1 VRGREASTLID
12 EQMGPGFH
20 QATFDASGLTSGVYV
35 YRFRAGGTFA
45 KTGKMV
51 LVK

>member
-1 VRGREASTLID
+1 MRGREVSTLID

-20 QATFDASGLTSGVYV
+20 HATFDASGLTSGVYV
-35 YRFRAGGTFA
+35 YRFRAGETFA
-45 KTGKMV
+45 QTGKMV